1 MIMRRR
7 FKKNRFSA
15 EIEPDEIFM
24 DAQNIPEFD
33 TQQFEG
39 RLEKPIGTGSVV
51 FLGIVFLFVGIV
63 FTGRLLVLQ
72 INKGSAYFEI
82 SEKNSLKS
90 EPLFADRGV
99 IYDRNGIELAWNV
112 VHDKGEPYLL
122 RRYINSPGFAH
133 LLGYVSYPEKDSD
146 GHYWQTEYIGKDGV
160 EDEYNAIISG
170 KNGARLFETD
180 ALGNIKAGSALNS
193 PVAGTNLNLT
203 VDSRIQSKLYEAI
216 VGLAERAGYRGG
228 AGIVMDIET
237 GELLAMTSY
246 PEYDPNILAAGEDK
260 KTIQSYLL
268 DTTKKPFIN
277 RAVSGVYTPGS
288 IVKPFVAIGAL
299 QEKTVDPNKNFYSS
313 GGLVIPN
320 PYFPE
325 LKSVFKDWKEEGHGY
340 TDMRKGLA
348 ESVNTYFYIISGG
361 YQDQKGI
368 GIANIEKYTRMF
380 GVASKT
386 GIDVEG
392 EKTGNIPSIEWKAKK
407 FPGDPWRLGDTYH
420 TAIGQYGF
428 QVTPIQ
434 MVRAVGG
441 IASKGTL
448 VTPHVYKDIDQ
459 AALVKEKVPVDEE
472 NYGVIHEGMR
482 MVATDGTG
490 GALNISNVEI
500 AAKTGT
506 AQVGIS
512 KKAINSWV
520 IGFFPYE
527 NPRYAFTVLMENSP
541 SSNKIG
547 AAQAMGE
554 LARWM
559 ALYTP
564 EYFK

>member
-1 MIMRRR
+1 MIRRKF
-7 FKKNRFSA
+7 FKKRKFNV

-39 RLEKPIGTGSVV
+39 RIEKPIGRGNIV
-51 FLGIVFLFVGIV
+51 FLGVTFFVIGLI
-63 FTGRLLVLQ
+63 FTGRLVLLQ
-72 INKGSAYFEI
+72 LSKGESYFEM

-112 VHDKGEPYLL
+112 SHTGDEEYLL
-122 RRYINSPGFAH
+122 RRYIESPGFAH

-146 GHYWQTEYIGKDGV
+146 GFYWQTKYIGRDGV
-160 EDEYNAIISG
+160 EDEYNELISG
-170 KNGARLFETD
+170 TNGARLFETD
-180 ALGNIKAGSALNS
+180 ALGNRKIGSAQN
-193 PVAGTNLNLT
+193 PPIHGVNLNLT
-203 VDSRIQSKLYEAI
+203 VDSRIQSKLFEAI
-216 VGLAERAGYRGG
+216 VGLAERAGYSGG
-228 AGIVMDIET
+228 AGLVMDIKS
-237 GELLAMTSY
+237 GELVAMTSY
-246 PEYDPNILAAGEDK
+246 PEYDPNILATGEDK
-260 KTIQSYLL
+260 ETIQSYLL
-268 DTTKKPFIN
+268 DTAKKPFIN

-299 QEKTVDPNKNFYSS
+299 AENTVDPNKSFYSS
-313 GGLVIPN
+313 GELVVPN
-320 PYFPE
+320 PYYPE

-380 GVASKT
+380 GMAEKT

-392 EKTGNIPSIEWKAKK
+392 EKIGNIPSIEWKKNK

-428 QVTPIQ
+428 QVTPVQ
-434 MVRAVGG
+434 MVRAIGG

-448 VTPHVYKDIDQ
+448 VTPHIYKDIPYTD
-459 AALVKEKVPVDEE
+459 LSTE
-472 NYGVIHEGMR
+472 NLDIDLAHYSVIHEGMR
-482 MVATDGTG
+482 QVVTVGTG

-512 KKAINSWV
+512 KKTINSWV

-527 NPRYAFTVLMENSP
+527 NPRYSFAILMENSP

-547 AAQAMGE
+547 ASQAMGE

-564 EYFK
+564 EYFE

>member
-1 MIMRRR
+1 MIRRR
-7 FKKNRFSA
+7 FFKKRKFNV

-39 RLEKPIGTGSVV
+39 RLEKPIGKGSVI
-51 FLGIVFLFVGIV
+51 FLGVAFVLVGII
-63 FTGRLLVLQ
+63 FSARLIVLQ
-72 INKGSAYFEI
+72 ISKGYSYFEM
-82 SEKNSLKS
+82 SEKNSLKE
-90 EPLFADRGV
+90 EPIFADRGV
-99 IYDRNGIELAWNV
+99 IYDRNGVELAWNV
-112 VHDKGEPYLL
+112 IHDKDEPYLL
-122 RRYINSPGFAH
+122 RRYIESPGFAH
-133 LLGYVSYPEKDSD
+133 LLGYLSYPEKDKD
-146 GHYWQTEYIGKDGV
+146 GHYWQTEYIGRDGV
-160 EDEYNAIISG
+160 EDEYNELLSG
-170 KNGARLFETD
+170 KNGARLYETD
-180 ALGNIKAGSALNS
+180 ALGERKVGSSLN
-193 PVAGTNLNLT
+193 PPIQGTNLNLT

-216 VGLAERAGYRGG
+216 VGLAERAGYSGG
-228 AGIVMDIET
+228 AGLVMDITT
-237 GELLAMTSY
+237 GELVAMTSY
-246 PEYDPNILAAGEDK
+246 PEYNPNILATGEEK
-260 KTIQSYLL
+260 EIIQSYLL
-268 DTTKKPFIN
+268 DTAKKPFIN
-277 RAVSGVYTPGS
+277 RTVSGVYTPGS

-299 QEKTVDPNKNFYSS
+299 EEGTVDPNKSFYSG

-320 PYFPE
+320 PYNPE

-348 ESVNTYFYIISGG
+348 ESVNTYFYIIAGG
-361 YQDQKGI
+361 YQGQKGI

-380 GVASKT
+380 GIASKT
-386 GIDVEG
+386 GIDVDG
-392 EKTGNIPSIEWKAKK
+392 EKIGNIPSIEWKAKK

-428 QVTPIQ
+428 HVTPVQ
-434 MVRAVGG
+434 MVRAVAG
-441 IASKGTL
+441 IGSKGTL
-448 VTPHVYKDIDQ
+448 VTPHIFKDIDPSRLSIQTLDIDQ
-459 AALVKEKVPVDEE
+459 A
-472 NYGVIHEGMR
+472 NYTVIHEGMR
-482 MVATDGTG
+482 QVVTAGTG

-527 NPRYAFTVLMENSP
+527 NPKYAFTVLMENSP

-547 AAQAMGE
+547 ASQAMGE
-554 LARWM
+554 LFRWM

>member
-1 MIMRRR
+1 MIGRR
-7 FKKNRFSA
+7 FFKKRRFNV

-24 DAQNIPEFD
+24 DAQNIPEFN

-39 RLEKPIGTGSVV
+39 RLEKPIGKGNIL
-51 FLGIVFLFVGIV
+51 FLGIVFVLVGII
-63 FTGRLLVLQ
+63 FSSRLIILQ
-72 INKGSAYFEI
+72 IKKGSDYFSI

-112 VHDKGEPYLL
+112 VDDKGEPYLL
-122 RRYINSPGFAH
+122 RRYIASPGFAH

-146 GHYWQTEYIGKDGV
+146 GHYWQTEYIGRDGV
-160 EDEYNAIISG
+160 EDEYNTLISG

-180 ALGNIKAGSALNS
+180 ALGHINPGSALN
-193 PVAGTNLNLT
+193 PPIHGTNLNLT
-203 VDSRIQSKLYEAI
+203 VDSRIQSKLFEAI
-216 VGLAERAGYRGG
+216 VGLADRAGYSGG
-228 AGIVMDIET
+228 AGLVMDITT
-237 GELLAMTSY
+237 GELIAMTSY
-246 PEYDPNILAAGEDK
+246 PEYDPNILATGEDK
-260 KTIQSYLL
+260 ETIQSYLL
-268 DTTKKPFIN
+268 DNVKKPFIN

-288 IVKPFVAIGAL
+288 IVKPFVAMGAL
-299 QEKTVDPNKNFYSS
+299 EEGVVDPNKSFYSS
-313 GGLVIPN
+313 GGLIIPN
-320 PYFPE
+320 PYHPE
-325 LKSVFKDWKEEGHGY
+325 LSSTFKDWKEGGHGY

-348 ESVNTYFYIISGG
+348 ESVNTYFYIIGGG
-361 YQDQKGI
+361 YKDQKGI
-368 GIANIEKYTRMF
+368 GIANIEKYTRLF
-380 GVASKT
+380 GIASKT

-392 EKTGNIPSIEWKAKK
+392 EKIGNIPSIEWKTKK

-428 QVTPIQ
+428 QVTPVQ
-434 MVRAVGG
+434 MVRAVAG

-448 VTPHVYKDIDQ
+448 VTPHVYKDIDPAQ
-459 AALVKEKVPVDEE
+459 LNIVSLDLEQENFKV
-472 NYGVIHEGMR
+472 IQEGMR
-482 MVATDGTG
+482 QVVTTGTG
-490 GALNISNVEI
+490 GALNIPNVEI

-512 KKAINSWV
+512 KKAINSWA

-527 NPRYAFTVLMENSP
+527 NPKYAFTILMENSP

>member
-1 MIMRRR
+1 MIIRRR
-7 FKKNRFSA
+7 FKKNRFNA

-39 RLEKPIGTGSVV
+39 RLEKPIGKGSVV
-51 FLGIVFLFVGIV
+51 FLGVVFLFAGIV
-63 FTGRLLVLQ
+63 FISRLAVLQ
-72 INKGSAYFEI
+72 LNKGSAYFEI

-160 EDEYNAIISG
+160 EDEYDEIIAG

-180 ALGNIKAGSALNS
+180 ALGNTKAGSALNP
-193 PVAGTNLNLT
+193 PVHGANLTLT

-228 AGIVMDIET
+228 AGLIMDIQN
-237 GELLAMTSY
+237 GELIAMTSY
-246 PEYDPNILAAGEDK
+246 PEYDPNILATGEDK
-260 KTIQSYLL
+260 EAIQSYLL
-268 DTTKKPFIN
+268 DTFKKPFIN

-299 QEKTVDPNKNFYSS
+299 QESVVDPYRNFYSS
-313 GGLVIPN
+313 GALIIPN
-320 PYFPE
+320 PYHPE

-340 TDMRKGLA
+340 TDMKKALA
-348 ESVNTYFYIISGG
+348 ESVNTYFYIIGGG

-380 GVASKT
+380 GIASKT
-386 GIDVEG
+386 GIDIEG
-392 EKTGNIPSIEWKAKK
+392 EKIGNIPSVEWKSKK

-428 QVTPIQ
+428 QVTPVQ
-434 MVRAVGG
+434 MVRAVGAV
-441 IASKGTL
+441 ASRGRL
-448 VTPHVYKDIDQ
+448 VTPHVYKDIDPSKLSNESLQ
-459 AALVKEKVPVDEE
+459 IKDS
-472 NYGVIHEGMR
+472 NYSIIHEGMR
-482 MVATDGTG
+482 MVVTSGTG

-506 AQVGIS
+506 AQVGLS

-520 IGFFPYE
+520 IGFFPYDK
-527 NPRYAFTVLMENSP
+527 PRYAFTVLMENSP

-559 ALYTP
+559 ALYAP
-564 EYFK
+564 EYFE